1 MEDRVVVT
9 PWQRRRGGWEVYVW
23 GGAWEGSGSTI
34 SALFFLW
41 VVVTQMFTLW
51 LLVDGIYVWYTI
63 HYDYYIL

>member
-9 PWQRRRGGWEVYVW
+9 PWQRRRGGWEGYVW
-23 GGAWEGSGSTI
+23 GEAWEGSGSTI